1 MKAFLLKVT
10 LMIFKKH
17 FDYLPFLNHIHVKES
32 GNLPCFNEVNMENN
46 TEQKPKYLVFI
57 YNSVCKGGTCCDKEC
72 FWVLLVC

>member
-57 YNSVCKGGTCCDKEC
+57 
-72 FWVLLVC
+72 